1 MDSKQEL
8 WKKALRTMTKE
19 GDFKAAVLSLED
31 GLPLVS
37 TPAHYEDETA
47 AAMVTLL
54 NETAKRI
61 NHQLRL
67 PQVDEISIVYDDRT
81 RLVCRY
87 FTVDGHALLLT
98 VLAPPDQA
106 YRRLTNRAIK
116 EIEHVWLSRSTDQQS
131 HHITGEHG

>member
-1 MDSKQEL
+1 MSSKQEL
-8 WKKALRTMTKE
+8 WKKTLRTMNKE

-37 TPAHYEDETA
+37 APSHYEDEIA

-54 NETAKRI
+54 NETTKRI
-61 NHQLRL
+61 NHKLRL

-87 FTVDGHALLLT
+87 FTVDGHELLLT
-98 VLAPPDQA
+98 VLAPPDQS
-106 YRRLTNRAIK
+106 YRRLTNRTIR
-116 EIEHVWLSRSTDQQS
+116 EIERVWLSRRTDR
-131 HHITGEHG
+131 

>member
-8 WKKALRTMTKE
+8 WKKALRTMAKE

-67 PQVDEISIVYDDRT
+67 PQVDEISLVYDDRT

-87 FTVDGHALLLT
+87 FTVDGHELLLM
-98 VLAPPDQA
+98 VLAPPNQS
-106 YRRLTNRAIK
+106 YRRLTNQAIK
-116 EIEHVWLSRSTDQQS
+116 EIERVWLSRRTDR
-131 HHITGEHG
+131 

>member
-1 MDSKQEL
+1 
-8 WKKALRTMTKE
+8 MTKE

-37 TPAHYEDETA
+37 TPAHYEDEMA

-87 FTVDGHALLLT
+87 FTVDGHKLLLT
-98 VLAPPDQA
+98 VLAPPDQS
-106 YRRLTNRAIK
+106 YRRLTNRTIK
-116 EIEHVWLSRSTDQQS
+116 EIERVWLSRRTDR
-131 HHITGEHG
+131 

>member
-37 TPAHYEDETA
+37 TPAHYEDEMA

-87 FTVDGHALLLT
+87 FTVDGHKLLLT
-98 VLAPPDQA
+98 VLAPPDQS
-106 YRRLTNRAIK
+106 YRRLTNRTIK
-116 EIEHVWLSRSTDQQS
+116 EIERVWLSRRTDR
-131 HHITGEHG
+131 

>member
-1 MDSKQEL
+1 MRSMQEL
-8 WKKALRTMTKE
+8 WQKALRTMNKD

-37 TPAHYEDETA
+37 APAHYEDETA

-61 NHQLRL
+61 NHQLQL

-87 FTVDGHALLLT
+87 FTVDGHALLLM
-98 VLAPPDQA
+98 VLAPPDQS
-106 YRRLTNRAIK
+106 YRRLTNRTIK
-116 EIEHVWLSRSTDQQS
+116 EIGRVWLSRRTVGNS
-131 HHITGEHG
+131 II